1 MSIEQSWATRR
12 AFTQINTAALELI
25 QRTNNIRSQGT
36 STYVNGNLIIRGDVS
51 ANNLITFPT
60 SYSSTY
66 KDMMPETTTWNVD
79 VTGGVSATIAIVDA
93 IGSTENALFHV
104 ELSAT
109 VASAIE
115 SDVYAR
121 VSIGSVDHVIRGVST
136 DNTTNITFDF
146 SGNFCDAASNSTD
159 SISVI
164 IIGLGDNTTVNIT
177 LKSINALQTG
187 NTV

>member
-66 KDMMPETTTWNVD
+66 KDMMPETTTWDGVV
-79 VTGGVSATIAIVDA
+79 VTGGVSTSIAIVDA
-93 IGSTENALFHV
+93 IGSTENALFHI

-109 VASAIE
+109 VTSAIE

-121 VSIGSVDHVIRGVST
+121 VSIGNVDHVIRGVST
-136 DNTTNITFDF
+136 DNTTFDF

-159 SISVI
+159 SISVV

>member
-1 MSIEQSWATRR
+1 
-12 AFTQINTAALELI
+12 
-25 QRTNNIRSQGT
+25 
-36 STYVNGNLIIRGDVS
+36 
-51 ANNLITFPT
+51 
-60 SYSSTY
+60 
-66 KDMMPETTTWNVD
+66 MMPETTTWNDVV
-79 VTGGVSATIAIVDA
+79 VTGGVSTSIVIVDA

-109 VASAIE
+109 VTNAIE

-121 VSIGSVDHVIRGVST
+121 VSIGNVDHVIRGVST
-136 DNTTNITFDF
+136 DNTTNTTFDF

-159 SISVI
+159 SISVV
-164 IIGLGDNTTVNIT
+164 IIGLSDNTTVNIT